1 MATITLTRT
10 SECAA
15 QNHIVIAVTGDV
27 AYTYHGE
34 LEDILSPISDDEK
47 DAFVKVFLRIA
58 KIGRT
63 KAQVRTALG
72 TGYVVTI

>member
-10 SECAA
+10 FECTA

-27 AYTYHGE
+27 AYTYHG
-34 LEDILSPISDDEK
+34 K
-47 DAFVKVFLRIA
+47 DTFIKVLLRTA

-63 KAQVRTALG
+63 KAQIRTALG
-72 TGYVVTI
+72 AGYAVTI

>member
-10 SECAA
+10 FECTA

-27 AYTYHGE
+27 AYTYHGT
-34 LEDILSPISDDEK
+34 LDDILAPISDNDK
-47 DAFVKVFLRIA
+47 DTFIKVLLRTA

-63 KAQVRTALG
+63 KAQIRTALG
-72 TGYVVTI
+72 AGYAVTI